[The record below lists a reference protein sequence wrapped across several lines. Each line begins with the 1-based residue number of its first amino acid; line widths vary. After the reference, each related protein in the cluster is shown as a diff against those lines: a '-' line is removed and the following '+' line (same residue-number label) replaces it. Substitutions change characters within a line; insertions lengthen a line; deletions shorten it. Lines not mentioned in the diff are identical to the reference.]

1 MTPLVYPHD
10 CDDRDLCVE
19 MRCPMIWRDDDCLSG
34 VECPRVAAFMRQIGA
49 VFMLD
54 DHDDERFVANLPGVK
69 QRE

>member
-1 MTPLVYPHD
+1 
-10 CDDRDLCVE
+10 
-19 MRCPMIWRDDDCLSG
+19 
-34 VECPRVAAFMRQIGA
+34 VAAFMRQIGA